1 MIKKK
6 ARTSFSRAE
15 DAYKRGIKMAE
26 QSESSSSGGQGDASL
41 RPLTKFTIEFKT
53 LNQIGEG
60 SHGIVYRVEEQTTQE
75 LYACKQIRMSKP
87 ALRGRG
93 KSEVKE
99 EILVLKKLRHTH
111 IVKIS
116 TYSQEDSGFTIIMD
130 PLADYDLKKFLGD
143 CAKEEFLDEKTEMI
157 LPWFACMLQA
167 LKFAHSQNI
176 KHRDIKMGNI
186 LVKGSH
192 IYLSDF
198 SLAKDFTGQDTSV
211 ADDEV
216 AAGTLRYRA
225 PETKNNVAGGR
236 LADVFSLGCV
246 FIEMLTVVCGRP
258 FEELCE
264 RQKARDK
271 TDLFRESLST
281 VEEWL
286 REMKQKFAN
295 ERTVK
300 AEKINTMYWIILKMI
315 EEGRE
320 NRHSAQTAL
329 TKVEQIRELR
339 CVHI

>member
-6 ARTSFSRAE
+6 ARTLFSNAE
-15 DAYKRGIKMAE
+15 DAYERAIKRAE
-26 QSESSSSGGQGDASL
+26 QSEAAISGGQGDASL
-41 RPLTKFTIEFKT
+41 GPLTTVTFEFKP

-60 SHGIVYRVEEQTTQE
+60 SHGIVYRVEEKTTQE

-87 ALRGRG
+87 ALRGST

-111 IVKIS
+111 IVQIL

-143 CAKEEFLDEKTEMI
+143 CAKEKFPDAKTEII
-157 LPWFACMLQA
+157 LPWFACVLQA
-167 LKFAHSQNI
+167 LRFAHSQSI

-186 LVKGSH
+186 LVKGPRV
-192 IYLSDF
+192 YLSDF

-264 RQKARDK
+264 RQKANHA
-271 TDLFRESLST
+271 TDLFRDSLPT

-286 REMKQKFAN
+286 REMKQRFAN
-295 ERTVK
+295 EETVK
-300 AEKINTMYWIILKMI
+300 AERVKAMYRIIRKMI
-315 EEGRE
+315 EVDPEK
-320 NRHSAQTAL
+320 RHSAQEAL
-329 TKVEQIRELR
+329 ISVEQIRDLH
-339 CVHI
+339 CVHT